1 MLMTQMGFD
10 LSFETVEDSQFVPI
24 RLGECD
30 VCNLVEYLDEIGQCE
45 ECRRPEYRNEPLRT
59 SVNGNVRPSSPPS
72 DSTLAQYGML
82 LEDWWHLFDCQD
94 SKCAVCRSSSAFA
107 DEWHTDHD
115 HGVERALGVIVVRGI
130 LCAHCNTALGHNR
143 SWTEE
148 PMFVDYLI
156 ETPLMIFGD
165 RGELSDADIQ
175 RWQVDRQIALLT
187 RHRVG
192 F

>member
-1 MLMTQMGFD
+1 MVQMGFD
-10 LSFETVEDSQFVPI
+10 LPFEAVDNSLFSFL

-30 VCNLVEYLDEIGQCE
+30 VCNQFEYLDESDQCA

-59 SVNGNVRPSSPPS
+59 SVNGNVRPSRPPS
-72 DSTLAQYGML
+72 DTTLARYGML
-82 LEDWWHLFDCQD
+82 PEDWWHLFDRQD
-94 SKCAVCRSSSAFA
+94 YKCAVCRSLSAFA

-115 HGVERALGVIVVRGI
+115 HNVERALGIIVVRGI

-143 SWTEE
+143 NWTEE

-156 ETPLMIFGD
+156 ETPLMVFGD
-165 RGELSDADIQ
+165 RGDLSDTDIQ
-175 RWQVDRQIALLT
+175 RWQVEREIALLT
-187 RHRVG
+187 RHRAG